1 MSLLKIGDTTTVAVE
16 IVPESYAERTRAIA
30 AASSVSVVTTAAEQ
44 ATAVT
49 ALRSL
54 KALTKQVE
62 ASRKEA
68 KAPVLELGRRIDA
81 TAETFLRDITVEDAR
96 VTALLTAYEVEQR
109 RIAAEAEKVRQAEV
123 DRLAA
128 EERQKQSEIQ
138 RQIAEAEK
146 QQREAREAAQN
157 AESRDELAA
166 AARKAEAA
174 KAELLKLGVTM
185 QRSED
190 AVIVA
195 QSVPVPVAAPPRPAG
210 TSVRQP
216 WTFDLTDIRALYN
229 ARPDLCEITPRR
241 SVILAEIAQGLRQ
254 LPGIVIRQET
264 KVGVRV

>member
-1 MSLLKIGDTTTVAVE
+1 MSLLRIGDTKSVVVE
-16 IVPESYAERTRAIA
+16 ITPEAYADRTRAIA
-30 AASSVSVVTTAAEQ
+30 AASEVTAVTTAVEQ

-49 ALRSL
+49 ALRAL
-54 KALTKQVE
+54 KALAKQVE
-62 ASRKEA
+62 TSRKEA

-81 TAETFLRDITVEDAR
+81 TAETFIRDITVDDAR
-96 VTALLTAYEVEQR
+96 VTALLTAYEVEQQ

-123 DRLAA
+123 ARLAE
-128 EERQKQSEIQ
+128 EERKKQAEIQ

-146 QQREAREAAQN
+146 QQSEAREAAQN
-157 AESRDELAA
+157 AESREELAE

-195 QSVPVPVAAPPRPAG
+195 QSVPVPVAAPPRPTG
-210 TSVRQP
+210 TTVRQP
-216 WTFDLTDIRALYN
+216 WTFEVTDIRALYN
-229 ARPDLCEITPRR
+229 ARPDLCDITPRR

-254 LPGIVIRQET
+254 LPGLTIRQET

>member
-1 MSLLKIGDTTTVAVE
+1 VSLLKIGDTKSVAVE
-16 IVPESYAERTRAIA
+16 ITPEAYADRTRAIT
-30 AASSVSVVTTAAEQ
+30 AASAVTAVTTAAEQ

-54 KALTKQVE
+54 KALGIQVE
-62 ASRKEA
+62 KSRKEA

-81 TAETFLRDITVEDAR
+81 TAETFLRDITVEDPR

-123 DRLAA
+123 ARLAE
-128 EERQKQSEIQ
+128 EERQKQAEIQ
-138 RQIAEAEK
+138 RQIAEAQK
-146 QQREAREAAQN
+146 QQRQAREAAQN
-157 AESRDELAA
+157 AESREELAD

-195 QSVPVPVAAPPRPAG
+195 QSVPAPVAAPPRPTG
-210 TSVRQP
+210 TTVRQP
-216 WTFDLTDIRALYN
+216 WNFEVTDIKALLD
-229 ARPDLCEITPRR
+229 AAPDLVEITPRR
-241 SVILAEIAQGLRQ
+241 NQILDRIRAGTREIPGLR
-254 LPGIVIRQET
+254 IYQET